1 MSESQDPLSDQP
13 WSDRNKPP
21 ETKELITLGGMFLC
35 LIILLIWLLNF
46 AVNWLIVQ
54 MPVSWEQQLGQ
65 AIVKAYEPQ
74 SLDSPQQD
82 KLNELVNDLEAH
94 ISPDSKAYRDY
105 QVLYIPTEVVNAGAI
120 PGDTILVYQGLLD
133 QMGSENELM
142 MVLGHEIG
150 HFANRDHL
158 RSIGKA
164 LVIRTVISSIFGDVT
179 FIADAAQIISSTRF
193 SQAQEKEADQYGL
206 DLLYKNYDQ
215 VAGATDFFARLSE
228 NAGANWDFLA
238 SHPAPAKRVTALE
251 QLIAAK
257 DYPIGEYTPLP
268 EMLKES

>member
-1 MSESQDPLSDQP
+1 MSESPETNPDQQ

-21 ETKELITLGGMFLC
+21 EAKELITLGGMFIC
-35 LIILLIWLLNF
+35 LIILLIWLLNL

-54 MPVSWEQQLGQ
+54 MPVSWERQLGQ
-65 AIVKAYEPQ
+65 AIVRIYEPQ
-74 SLDSPQQD
+74 SLESPQQD
-82 KLNELVNDLEAH
+82 ELNALVDDLEAH
-94 ISPDSKAYRDY
+94 IPQDSKAYRDY

-133 QMGSENELM
+133 QMESENELM

-193 SQAQEKEADQYGL
+193 SQAQEKEADEYGL

-215 VAGATDFFARLSE
+215 VAGATDFFARLAG
-228 NAGANWDFLA
+228 NVGANWDFLA
-238 SHPAPAKRVTALE
+238 THPAPAKRVTALE
-251 QLIAAK
+251 KLIAAQN
-257 DYPIGEYTPLP
+257 YPVGEYTPLP
-268 EMLKES
+268 EVLKES